1 MSILELF
8 RNYVPISTEPVIGN
22 KGNKSVLTTVTST
35 ARATTGGND
44 GNKSNSD
51 NRIFIE
57 KCKNDIRER
66 IEERAAIME
75 YDGGLTRKD
84 AEQAAAAS
92 MRVYCYKTTEKP
104 TIELTVIMPNTELD
118 EAIEKLK
125 NKYGDRLLDV
135 YLSPYCTTYIP
146 VNITKH

>member
-1 MSILELF
+1 MNVLNQIASAGLIVSLAGERIEIANPSYLTDGLRNLIRTNKQEIIKQLF
-8 RNYVPISTEPVIGN
+8 GVQL
-22 KGNKSVLTTVTST
+22 KQ
-35 ARATTGGND
+35 
-44 GNKSNSD
+44 
-51 NRIFIE
+51 
-57 KCKNDIRER
+57 DIRER

-75 YDGGLTRKD
+75 YDGRLTRKD
-84 AEQAAAAS
+84 AEQAATAS

-125 NKYGDRLLDV
+125 NKYGERLLDV
-135 YLSPYCTTYIP
+135 YSSPYCITYIP